1 MPGAYGAPMP
11 DKEKAARAYDDWRKA
26 EARYAEALAAFAGD
40 GPPARVRRES
50 ALELAKARSRA
61 DSARDKYFK
70 RALR

>member
-11 DKEKAARAYDDWRKA
+11 DKEKATRAYDDWRKA
-26 EARYAEALAAFAGD
+26 EARYAETLAAFAGD
-40 GPPARVRRES
+40 GPPTKVRRES